1 MACFEYQFFGANSVS
16 ITLSLHQEISF
27 QVTPCWSECSP
38 NAGNIFPVECGNL
51 KIDSKSLRTFS
62 TRAVSFDRYYLC
74 GIYFK
79 CASSSWSESAS
90 FARNEIWRLK
100 LKKWLTLSF
109 KTKWRRGSHVKNF
122 CYEQLIVFALWWCLC
137 TGVWER
143 ERERERRGKLNV
155 WLPKWVKVGG
165 DWNGGRQSEKNDWK
179 WLAICRQGST
189 VKLLQAA
196 TARSLYHIA

>member
-1 MACFEYQFFGANSVS
+1 MACFEYQFFGENSVS
-16 ITLSLHQEISF
+16 ITLSLHEEISF

-38 NAGNIFPVECGNL
+38 NGGNIFPVECGNL

-143 ERERERRGKLNV
+143 EREREREGENLMCGCQNELKLV
-155 WLPKWVKVGG
+155 ETEMEE
-165 DWNGGRQSEKNDWK
+165 GRVRKMTGNDWQYVDK
-179 WLAICRQGST
+179 AVQ
-189 VKLLQAA
+189 
-196 TARSLYHIA
+196 